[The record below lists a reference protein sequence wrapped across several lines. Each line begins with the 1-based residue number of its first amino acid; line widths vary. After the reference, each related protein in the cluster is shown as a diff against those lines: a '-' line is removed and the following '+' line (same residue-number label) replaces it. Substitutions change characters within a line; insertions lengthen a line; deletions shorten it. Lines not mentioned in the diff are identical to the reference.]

1 VDTGEAG
8 GGVVTG
14 GGGALSGGI
23 TGLAVIIL
31 SVFCVSSF
39 LLLDARVLLELE
51 AGVRFRIFSVS
62 VD

>member
-1 VDTGEAG
+1 MDTGEAG

-14 GGGALSGGI
+14 GGGVLAGGI
-23 TGLAVIIL
+23 TGFAFIT

-39 LLLDARVLLELE
+39 LFLDARVLLELE